1 MKVNAFN
8 LLFHS
13 SKWIPK
19 GNLNCFSRRIHEVPL
34 LKPSLK
40 FYKQLLKQPQPNLN
54 VDTDANV
61 SFLAV
66 EEGPASL
73 RTYSVGNV
81 SHMYNGIRVPPKPE
95 EPLNCCQSGC
105 SICVWDVF
113 ADDLEEYNQARRKA
127 KRSFLEKQMTLPKE
141 LESVS
146 LEETSS
152 LKELPP
158 QLQAFVLLEKRLAQE
173 QNQQ

>member
-1 MKVNAFN
+1 MKVNAHN
-8 LLFHS
+8 LLFNS
-13 SKWIPK
+13 SKWIGK
-19 GNLNCFSRRIHEVPL
+19 GTLNCSSRHIHEVPL
-34 LKPSLK
+34 IKPSLK
-40 FYKQLLKQPQPNLN
+40 FYKQLLKQPQPSLN

-61 SFLAV
+61 SFLPA

-73 RTYSVGNV
+73 RTYSIGNV
-81 SHMYNGIRVPPKPE
+81 SHVYNGIRVPPKPE

-127 KRSFLEKQMTLPKE
+127 KRSFLEKHLTLPKE

-146 LEETSS
+146 LEEKSS
-152 LKELPP
+152 LQELPP
-158 QLQAFVLLEKRLAQE
+158 QLQAFVLLEKRL
-173 QNQQ
+173 QQQGNN

>member
-1 MKVNAFN
+1 MKVNASN
-8 LLFHS
+8 VLFYS
-13 SKWIPK
+13 SKWMQK
-19 GNLNCFSRRIHEVPL
+19 GCPNWFSRGIHEVPI
-34 LKPSLK
+34 LKPNLK
-40 FYKQLLKQPQPNLN
+40 FYRQLLKQPQPNLN

-73 RTYSVGNV
+73 RTYSIGNV
-81 SHMYNGIRVPPKPE
+81 SQMYNGIRVPPKPE

-127 KRSFLEKQMTLPKE
+127 KKSFLEKQLALPKE

-158 QLQAFVLLEKRLAQE
+158 QLQAFVLLEKRLAQ
-173 QNQQ
+173 QQDQ